1 MTEFLLQ
8 HWIEIFAVIT
18 GLLYVYLQ
26 IKQNKTMWIVGFIS
40 SAVFVYILFSAQIYA
55 QMGIYVYYVGISVYG
70 FWKWSKMSRAEVVI
84 PNVVRDLDSNRSFAE
99 FMLSWGEVL
108 RMTNKST
115 FVLIIISLLLSTI
128 ITIILSNFTDSP
140 IPIIDG
146 TIAGFS
152 IVATWMVTQKI
163 IQHWYFWMAIN
174 LACVVLYVSQNLYF
188 TGVMF
193 LVYFVMSIIGLREWK
208 KTIACVPAVP

>member
-1 MTEFLLQ
+1 
-8 HWIEIFAVIT
+8 
-18 GLLYVYLQ
+18 
-26 IKQNKTMWIVGFIS
+26 MWIVGFIS

-70 FWKWSKMSRAEVVI
+70 FLKWSGYG
-84 PNVVRDLDSNRSFAE
+84 VRGTRYGVSQQQTSDNLVTTSHLAPRNLAPLIGISVL
-99 FMLSWGEVL
+99 LS
-108 RMTNKST
+108 
-115 FVLIIISLLLSTI
+115 IIISLLLA
-128 ITIILSNFTDSP
+128 NFTDSP

-188 TGVMF
+188 TAVMF
-193 LVYFVMSIIGLREWK
+193 LVYFGMSIIGLQQWK
-208 KTIACVPAVP
+208 KALDTSLRGA

>member
-8 HWIEIFAVIT
+8 HWIEIFAVTT

-26 IKQNKTMWIVGFIS
+26 IRQNKTMWIVGFIS
-40 SAVFVYILFSAQIYA
+40 SAVFVYVLFSAQIYA
-55 QMGIYVYYVGISVYG
+55 QMGIYVYYVFISVYG
-70 FWKWSKMSRAEVVI
+70 YLRWKRMEDGKLKTNIVETGHAPS
-84 PNVVRDLDSNRSFAE
+84 
-99 FMLSWGEVL
+99 L
-108 RMTNKST
+108 RGQQKNI
-115 FVLIIISLLLSTI
+115 FVLIAIGLFLSTI

-140 IPIIDG
+140 IPLIDG

-188 TGVMF
+188 TAGMF
-193 LVYFVMSIIGLREWK
+193 LVYFVMSIIGLKQWQKNR
-208 KTIACVPAVP
+208 T

>member
-1 MTEFLLQ
+1 MIDFLQ
-8 HWIEIFAVIT
+8 NHWIEIFAVTT

-70 FWKWSKMSRAEVVI
+70 FWKWSGKAKGKRQKAKGASPIAEQLDNGEATLRPSPFTFRQILSLVVI
-84 PNVVRDLDSNRSFAE
+84 SLI
-99 FMLSWGEVL
+99 LSA
-108 RMTNKST
+108 
-115 FVLIIISLLLSTI
+115 I
-128 ITIILSNFTDSP
+128 ITWILSNFTDSP
-140 IPIIDG
+140 IPLIDG

-193 LVYFVMSIIGLREWK
+193 FVYFVMSIIGLKQWQKNR
-208 KTIACVPAVP
+208 V

>member
-1 MTEFLLQ
+1 MTDFLLQ

-26 IKQNKTMWIVGFIS
+26 IRQNKTMWIVGFIS

-70 FWKWSKMSRAEVVI
+70 FWKWSKMSRE
-84 PNVVRDLDSNRSFAE
+84 DSKLCHSERSEEPIRSQSTRSFTS
-99 FMLSWGEVL
+99 F
-108 RMTNKST
+108 RMTTKSI
-115 FVLIIISLLLSTI
+115 FVPIIIIALILSAI
-128 ITIILSNFTDSP
+128 ITYILANFTDSP
-140 IPIIDG
+140 IPVIDG
-146 TIAGFS
+146 VIAGFS

-188 TGVMF
+188 TAVMF
-193 LVYFVMSIIGLREWK
+193 LVYFGMSIIGLQQWK
-208 KTIACVPAVP
+208 KALDTSLRGA

>member
-1 MTEFLLQ
+1 MTEFLQ
-8 HWIEIFAVIT
+8 NHWIEIFAVIT

-40 SAVFVYILFSAQIYA
+40 SAIFVYILFSAQIYA

-70 FWKWSKMSRAEVVI
+70 YLRWKRMENGKLKMG
-84 PNVVRDLDSNRSFAE
+84 NVETRHA
-99 FMLSWGEVL
+99 LSL
-108 RMTNKST
+108 QPRIKNI
-115 FVLIIISLLLSTI
+115 FVLIAISLILSTI

-140 IPIIDG
+140 IPLIDG

-188 TGVMF
+188 TAVMF
-193 LVYFVMSIIGLREWK
+193 LVYFGMSIIGLREWK
-208 KTIACVPAVP
+208 KTS